1 MKNFKSKIIAI
12 ALISMLSISITS
24 CSSSKEKD
32 TKVVSNPVS
41 ETTTIQ
47 NAKPKDETVLTK
59 TEDNEDAIISDSE
72 GNIVSMKAVT
82 DANGADVTVP
92 VLVNKENKVV
102 TKEDGAEV
110 TVKVIK
116 EANGD
121 VIVENNGTTVIN
133 KAPIKQSEPT
143 TKKEDGA
150 TSAQNSSTSNIK
162 LEMGSS
168 KGKVGTTIELPIILA
183 NSDGIS
189 AANFEIIYD
198 KDVFE
203 LEDCFTGDGFG
214 GAWTVSQND
223 TGYVIY
229 LSADGKNQSGNGTF
243 GIASFKVKK
252 DAKEGTYPIS
262 IGYAKY
268 SKSMDNTQ
276 KSFDFSE
283 TIEGQIEITK

>member
-12 ALISMLSISITS
+12 ALISMLSLGITS

-32 TKVVSNPVS
+32 TKVVNNPVS
-41 ETTTIQ
+41 DTTTIQ

-59 TEDNEDAIISDSE
+59 IENNEEIIVSDSE

-82 DANGADVTVP
+82 DENGADVTVP
-92 VLVNKENKVV
+92 VLLDKENKVV

-121 VIVENNGTTVIN
+121 VVVENNGTTVIN
-133 KAPIKQSEPT
+133 KAPIKQTEPT
-143 TKKEDGA
+143 TKKEDGT
-150 TSAQNSSTSNIK
+150 TSAQNVTSSIK
-162 LEMGSS
+162 LEMGSAS
-168 KGKVGTTIELPIILA
+168 GKVGSTIELPIILA

-229 LSADGKNQSGNGTF
+229 LSADGRNQSGNGTF

-252 DAKEGTYPIS
+252 EAKEGSYPIS

-283 TIEGQIEITK
+283 IIEGKIELTK

>member
-12 ALISMLSISITS
+12 ALISMLSLGITS

-32 TKVVSNPVS
+32 TKVVNNPVS
-41 ETTTIQ
+41 DTTTIQ

-59 TEDNEDAIISDSE
+59 IENNEEIIVSDLE

-82 DANGADVTVP
+82 DENGADVTVP
-92 VLVNKENKVV
+92 VLLDKENKVV

-121 VIVENNGTTVIN
+121 VVVENNGTTVIN
-133 KAPIKQSEPT
+133 KAPIKQTEPT
-143 TKKEDGA
+143 TKKEDGT
-150 TSAQNSSTSNIK
+150 TSAQNVTSSIK
-162 LEMGSS
+162 LEMGSAS
-168 KGKVGTTIELPIILA
+168 GKVGSTIELPIILA

-229 LSADGKNQSGNGTF
+229 LSADGRNQSGNGTF

-252 DAKEGTYPIS
+252 EAKEGSYPIS

-283 TIEGQIEITK
+283 IIEGKIELTK